1 MTLKTEIIVVT
12 DRSGSMQ
19 TIAEATIA
27 GYNKFIREQKAEE
40 GEARV
45 TFTQFDD
52 IYEVVYQGRDLRE
65 VPELTAAT
73 FQPRGGTA
81 LLDAI
86 GRTLDEQLKRITA
99 EKWAELVIVQI
110 ITDGQENQ
118 SRTYTAD
125 RIKGMIQ
132 TAQNMGVEFIFQ
144 AANQDAFAT
153 ARDYGFLSKG
163 VGNFVAS
170 AAGASAA
177 YESTANYA
185 KSLRSGNFNAK
196 L

>member
-19 TIAEATIA
+19 NIAEATIA

-132 TAQNMGVEFIFQ
+132 TAQNLGVEFIFQ

>member
-132 TAQNMGVEFIFQ
+132 TAQNLGVEFIFQ

-177 YESTANYA
+177 YELTANYA

>member
-132 TAQNMGVEFIFQ
+132 TAQNLGVEFIFQ